1 MNIITRKQ
9 AKEQGLKQYYTG
21 KACVRGHIGHT
32 RKTSDGKCMECS
44 REEDR
49 IKYSSGGREKAY
61 QYRKSSEVYKAY
73 QKEWRKKNYH
83 EKLKHQ
89 PKSEARIAYLKKY
102 YEEHKGEK
110 AARTRRRRGQ
120 LKQASVFAHEKQAIN
135 DFYKNCPEGYH
146 VDHEIPLSHELVCG
160 LHCVANLQY
169 LTAEENLAK
178 GNSFSNE

>member
-1 MNIITRKQ
+1 MDIITRKQ

-21 KACVRGHIGHT
+21 KACVRGHMGYT
-32 RKTSDGKCMECS
+32 RKTSDGKCMECA
-44 REEDR
+44 REDDR
-49 IKYSSGGREKAY
+49 VKYYNGGKEKKLAY
-61 QYRKSSEVYKAY
+61 HRSDKYKAY

-110 AARTRRRRGQ
+110 AARTRKRRGQ
-120 LKQASVFAHEKQAIN
+120 LKQASIFAHEKNVIN
-135 DFYKNCPEGYH
+135 EFYKNCPKGYH
-146 VDHEIPLSHELVCG
+146 VDHIIPLSHPDVCG
-160 LHCVANLQY
+160 LHCLANLQY

-178 GNSFSNE
+178 GNSFSDE